1 MRKITVWLG
10 ALALVV
16 MSFGAQAQTQ
26 PAAPVEA
33 QPAPAQPPAA
43 GQRPERES
51 VCTGRV
57 DEDGDGM
64 VDCADADCFH
74 DRACEAGNAA
84 GENNNA
90 LCSDWIDNDGD
101 GQIDCDDQDCLGPG
115 VSRCRGSWQRGSG
128 GGTSGGGGQTSA
140 TSGGGADDVPDLEA
154 NQSPE
159 DLIGRNGDLDG
170 ERSDETCADGI
181 DNDGDGRTDCADF
194 GCRFDPTV
202 TVCSGSPSLRFSAVV
217 AGGLRYTTT
226 LTQGGVVSEQ
236 PDANFTR
243 IQLRGLGPIPG
254 VQNSFFLINLRA
266 ERGVRLTFAMFQ
278 IPISRRW
285 YFNLNSGSGSLSTS
299 LITSA
304 ARQLLLEPAFYVY
317 SAFEQ
322 GNGIAAEVGG
332 PLTSDSRVTGR
343 VFAAAGSGEFN
354 GNVGGRFFR
363 GDDQNFTY
371 TAGAQLGVN
380 VIGRF
385 SRFDSPFLYVPV
397 PTTLAFSVGAKWDQ
411 RAIERYVAWNVF
423 GVFRWNRLWLSVE
436 HYGKNEFEFGST
448 QVSGVLQAGLLII
461 PRRLLI
467 GADIGGYLPGAM
479 SNPPAAFGSAVPR
492 PLSEWQYRAAAHFY
506 FYRHVGV
513 ASLVWSDRFIEGN
526 DSLPRDTV
534 REQTLRLE
542 AQFRF

>member
-1 MRKITVWLG
+1 MRLIPVWLS

-16 MSFGAQAQTQ
+16 ATLTASAQTQ
-26 PAAPVEA
+26 PAPPS
-33 QPAPAQPPAA
+33 PAPSQTPSLQSSPGAPGP
-43 GQRPERES
+43 RPERET
-51 VCTGRV
+51 VCTGRI
-57 DEDGDGM
+57 DEDGDGL

-74 DRACEAGNAA
+74 DRACESGGAE
-84 GENNNA
+84 ENNNA
-90 LCSDWIDNDGD
+90 RCSDWIDNDGD

-115 VSRCRGSWQRGSG
+115 VSRCRGSWSRNASG
-128 GGTSGGGGQTSA
+128 NVAPVNAGTP
-140 TSGGGADDVPDLEA
+140 DDVPDLDA

-159 DLIGRNGDLDG
+159 DLIGRHGDQDG

-202 TVCSGSPSLRFSAVV
+202 TVCSGTPSLRFSAVV
-217 AGGLRYTTT
+217 GAGLRYTTT
-226 LTQGGVVSEQ
+226 LTQGGDVQSQ
-236 PDANFTR
+236 PDASFTR

-254 VQNSFFLINLRA
+254 VQNSFFLLNLRA

-278 IPISRRW
+278 VPITRRW
-285 YFNLNSGSGSLSTS
+285 FFNINSGSGSLSTS

-304 ARQLLLEPAFYVY
+304 ARQLLLDPAFYVY
-317 SAFEQ
+317 NAFEQ
-322 GNGIAAEVGG
+322 GNGIAVEVGG
-332 PLTSDSRVTGR
+332 PLDAEARVTTR
-343 VFAAAGSGEFN
+343 FFAAAGSGEFN

-371 TAGAQLGVN
+371 TAGAQLGLNLV
-380 VIGRF
+380 GRY

-397 PTTLAFSVGAKWDQ
+397 PTTLAFLAGAKWDQ

-423 GVFRWNRLWLSVE
+423 GVFRWNRLWVSLE
-436 HYGKNEFEFGST
+436 HYGKQEFEFGST
-448 QVSGVLQAGLLII
+448 QVSGVLQVGFLVI
-461 PRRLLI
+461 PRRFLL
-467 GADIGGYLPGAM
+467 GADIGGYLPGDM
-479 SNPPAAFGSAVPR
+479 TNPPAMFSSVVPR

-513 ASLVWSDRFIEGN
+513 ASLVWTDHFIEGN
-526 DSLPRDTV
+526 SALPRETV
-534 REQTLRLE
+534 REQILRLE

>member
-1 MRKITVWLG
+1 MRKIPVWLG
-10 ALALVV
+10 ALALMVAT
-16 MSFGAQAQTQ
+16 FGASAQTP
-26 PAAPVEA
+26 PAAP
-33 QPAPAQPPAA
+33 PPPPPASPA
-43 GQRPERES
+43 AMTQPSPGARAERETA
-51 VCTGRV
+51 CTGRV

-74 DRACEAGNAA
+74 DRVCEAGGAEENTNAR
-84 GENNNA
+84 
-90 LCSDWIDNDGD
+90 CSDWIDNDGD
-101 GQIDCDDQDCLGPG
+101 GQIDCDDQDCMGPG
-115 VSRCRGSWQRGSG
+115 VSRCRGSWQRNG
-128 GGTSGGGGQTSA
+128 GA
-140 TSGGGADDVPDLEA
+140 TSGGGNTNANAGGGPDDVPDLDA

-159 DLIGRNGDLDG
+159 DLIGRNGDQDG

-226 LTQGGVVSEQ
+226 LTQGGEVQSQ

-278 IPISRRW
+278 VPITRRW

-304 ARQLLLEPAFYVY
+304 ARQLLLDPAFYVY
-317 SAFEQ
+317 NAFEQ

-332 PLTSDSRVTGR
+332 PLDAESRVMAR

-371 TAGAQLGVN
+371 TAGAQIGVN
-380 VIGRF
+380 LVGRF

-397 PTTLAFSVGAKWDQ
+397 PTTLAFMAGAKWDQ
-411 RAIERYVAWNVF
+411 RALERYVAWNAF
-423 GVFRWNRLWLSVE
+423 GVFRWNRLWVSVE
-436 HYGKNEFEFGST
+436 HYGKQELEFGST
-448 QVSGVLQAGLLII
+448 QLSGVLQVGLLVI
-461 PRRLLI
+461 PRRLLL
-467 GADIGGYLPGAM
+467 GADIGGYLPGDM
-479 SNPPAAFGSAVPR
+479 SNPPAAFSSAVPR

-513 ASLVWSDRFIEGN
+513 ASLVWSDHFIEGN
-526 DSLPRDTV
+526 AALPRDTV